1 MRIRRH
7 TLFTQH
13 TNSIIFFLICLI
25 SIQANATCLPP
36 QIGCPDNFAL
46 IVPNQVTESD
56 PPFQAIACTAE
67 AYSQNI
73 EIQLFSTD
81 RSEIKCP
88 QSAVIP
94 SNYTW
99 ISIDMTVVDD
109 FLVDGPI
116 QLTLSAGFLGQT
128 VTTQIV
134 VLDNDQTTN
143 TTLELDAL
151 KDLFDQTNGNNWTN
165 NTQWLETDNPCS
177 WHGIQCDNGVMPVS
191 EIQLNSH
198 KLSGQLPLTFNQ
210 LADLKRL
217 YLGHNNLS
225 GSISSQFNQTRLH
238 ILWLQDNAFSGAI
251 PDSFVQ
257 LSFLQD
263 LNLSNNQINGN
274 LPYNIGNLSR
284 LESLNLATNQLIGT
298 LPQSFGQLNRMTR
311 LDLHDNQFT
320 GTITVIANL
329 CLLKQL
335 DIRKNQFNGK
345 LDDLTNLP
353 DMRTMDLGSNNF
365 EYSFPWLLAQNKQIL
380 RIDVHDT
387 HLSGQLPQWEADDY
401 MLYALNLRSNRFTGK
416 IPETIVRL
424 INISDGNLDLR
435 WNALYAET
443 QAVKNFID
451 QKHIGK
457 DWEITQTIAP
467 DNLTATVLTGDSV
480 RLDWTP
486 IRSDTISGAYEI
498 FYDYTSDGSYRKLA
512 ETNDK
517 TDASYTLTNLY
528 STTLY
533 YFKVRTRTDPHT
545 NNRNIVYSEF
555 SSAISVTTQSIIKT
569 IADANGQ
576 IVPSGIVS
584 APPDTP
590 IVFNVV
596 PDDNYHVENVLVDN
610 VSVGQVTSY
619 TFTSVQYDRI
629 IQATFANDAPQFA
642 PIPPVTFDED
652 APPDPIP
659 LTITDRE
666 THPDNLTIR
675 IVSDNIEIIP
685 QDHIQITGRGSHKY
699 LHLKNAQEMSGI
711 GIITIKVSDPLG
723 LNVIRSFNYTVTTIN
738 DAPIASNLVYKA
750 YEDIELEGQFMAID
764 IEQDSL
770 SYYITATP
778 NHGKLTHDVGKDSF
792 TYRSDTNYSGRD
804 YIRYHAQDGSKL
816 GPKISNEA
824 VIVIDVQPV
833 NDPPVAK
840 ASDDFHV
847 LEGER
852 TLLDGSKSYDVD
864 DTVLKFEWR
873 QSLGPEVSLSS
884 PNAISPVFISPHTI
898 SENQPLS
905 LVFWLKVSDDEHQF
919 TQDDCIVW
927 VDPRDPTIVPIAQ
940 IGMPL
945 TPVTGHVP
953 FQVGFQDRSI
963 GIIDSWEWFLGD
975 GHYSK
980 RQSPIYSYDK
990 PGIYTIQL
998 QVTGPGGSNAMTYT
1012 NWITVLANPNAVSSV
1027 IPMEERTVL
1036 IDLFN
1041 QTLGVNWLWNVHWL
1055 DPHREEH
1062 YWYGLTVVDNHV
1074 SILELS
1080 ENELNGDLP
1089 DNLDQLTRIQLFDL
1103 SKNKIT
1109 GSLPDRIVSL
1119 KQLKFLD
1126 ISSNQLVDT
1135 LSNELNQ
1142 LDQLT
1147 YLSLAN
1153 NQFYGSIPKS
1163 IGDMQRL
1170 QSLNLG
1176 QNQLTGTV
1184 PTTFANLINLKYLN
1198 LSFNQLGGTIPVFFD
1213 QMPSLI
1219 QLDLSHNQFIGNMP
1233 DELIR
1238 ATGLQ
1243 EIRLSYNHLNGTIP
1257 DGFEKFDNLQ
1267 ILDLSNNQFSGS
1279 IPDSLYEIFP
1289 IKQLYL
1295 NNNLLGQQLSPRI
1308 TLLQQLIAF
1317 DISYNQFKGV
1327 VPMELTRLDN
1337 MQMLKLSHNSFSGNV
1352 PDISRLQH
1360 LRTLDISHN
1369 YFKDVFPDS
1378 LLTLQQIKS
1387 INISGNDFSGEIPE
1401 VIAQMT
1407 WLKDK
1412 GSDFRWNRFT
1422 VNNNNVE
1429 KFLASKQIAG
1439 ASWINTQTIAP
1450 SGLTSKVGET
1460 WRDLILS
1467 WDPIPYSSN
1476 EGGYE
1481 IFRSEHPDGPYEF
1494 LYQTA
1499 SKLVNSYTDTN
1510 LSINT
1515 TYYYK
1520 LRTVTKAHANNPNKL
1535 YSEYSPIMPVIVY
1548 QLTERPDNPSNLAA
1562 ETYFRNRVLLAW
1574 KTIQKPE
1581 NVYYKVF
1588 RSETIDGQYQSI
1600 STIPL
1605 ISASFVDW
1613 DVQEGQ
1619 NYYYKIRSYIGET
1632 PSDLFSNIVHAIPG
1646 TPSTYSINGHFT
1658 VALVSQGDTA
1668 VYSMTLEPAIGFKGK
1683 IDMACLWPGDN
1694 PAKPPSGIVPMF
1706 YLSGFV
1712 MDTELNRIT
1721 LPAPIQLKVK
1731 VAENYTPSVIIFQ
1744 LSVID
1749 SQTKIQRLFGM
1760 QLHIIPNNECA
1771 IALSSDRPVYNENA
1785 KIWVSG
1791 QIFSQMPDEPVDIQL
1806 LFQEKV
1812 LDQKRVKTF
1821 SDGYFEALF
1830 SETPWAAGT
1839 YTIQARWDIW
1849 DVDILCPQSLYSVS
1863 LPILVEH
1870 TTSNIH
1876 LTMKPD
1882 QQLPKAGQSLDIL
1895 GEITQQLYNSD
1906 IMVRIFAPDLS
1917 YVDKA
1922 IPLEGQ
1928 KEFEVQDI
1936 LLKQPGIWQIK
1947 AYWPGNMLYPG
1958 CESNNLE
1965 ILVETPPGRA
1975 IILGTRFPQYQR
1987 QLPRSTFD
1995 ICKCVYDILLQRG
2008 FDSVE
2013 ICTLMHTLKNDPLT
2027 PDPPLEAM
2035 DWVDYINPTSQD
2047 FLNALTN
2054 EFSDVLNPHLPLW
2067 IFMHGFSE
2075 SDASFI
2081 MQNEYDRLSGIQI
2094 QTALDNLQTQTQCPI
2109 IMILDMPYSGAF
2121 IPFLT
2126 GTNRVI
2132 ITSCEASNYR
2142 VDPLNDL
2149 SFSMKFFYH
2158 LQAGK
2163 NVFQAFEQSKLI
2175 WDSLN
2180 SVSAQIDD
2188 TGDGRYDSTDG
2199 HLARQT
2205 FMNGPIIKTDLPV
2218 ISHVNIIPELQYAT
2232 SLPISVSVTAGTTPI
2247 SHVKVKLYDSTP
2259 TPLYNDISTALAD
2272 MSYTLNTG
2280 SHPGMYS
2287 NVLTCMNEPGVYT
2300 LLILARDRNN
2310 CVSDPTCMTVVVSP
2324 DTPVSYFDSVP
2335 DRTRHTLDAL
2345 CGFFESNDPNLHQ
2358 VETPTNHSLRAIWG
2372 VNYRHVI
2379 AVGDNGT
2386 ILFFDGN
2393 QWQFMESHTQNRLLA
2408 VWGTS
2413 SDNIYTTGEKGV
2425 MRHFNGELW
2434 ETVETHIEN
2443 PLYGIWGTAPDN
2455 IYAVGGHGTILHY
2468 DGTSWERQ
2476 YTKWYDRL
2484 NCIWGRNAFDI
2495 YAAGENGVM
2504 LHYNGLIW
2512 EAMPYCSS
2520 RPVDIVFGDESLVFG
2535 IRFFDPIQFEA
2546 GQGWTPTRIC
2556 NDREIN
2562 AFWQSNSE
2570 YVFSAGEKGQT
2581 YIWSS
2586 PASCREPNT
2595 SPMISPISDREIL
2608 LYQPVPPIPFTVKDN
2623 EHFAY
2628 ELHLDVMTSNPILL
2642 PANRIIIDGTGA
2654 DRMIT
2659 LDPKYGIVGE
2669 AYISIVVSDPCH
2681 KKQAQGFQLKVTDS
2695 RSPRPYDNTIK
2706 MEDILDILRQF

>member
-1 MRIRRH
+1 M
-7 TLFTQH
+7 FTKN
-13 TNSIIFFLICLI
+13 TYSIIFFLICLI
-25 SIQANATCLPP
+25 YVQANATCLTS
-36 QIGCPDNFAL
+36 QIVCPDNFAL

-56 PPFQAIACTAE
+56 PPFQAIACTSAPF
-67 AYSQNI
+67 AQTI
-73 EIQLFSTD
+73 EIQLISTD

-88 QSAVIP
+88 QSVEMP

-109 FLVDGPI
+109 YLVDGPI

-128 VTTQIV
+128 VTTQII
-134 VLDNDQTTN
+134 VLDNDQATN
-143 TTLELDAL
+143 TTLEQNAL
-151 KDLFDQTNGNNWTN
+151 KDLFDQTNGNNWSN
-165 NTQWLETDNPCS
+165 NTQWLETNNPCT
-177 WHGIQCDNGVMPVS
+177 WHGIQCDNGVMPIS

-198 KLSGQLPLTFNQ
+198 KLSGQLPSTLNQ

-225 GSISSQFNQTRLH
+225 GSFSSMLNQTRLQT
-238 ILWLQDNAFSGAI
+238 LWMQDNAFSGAI
-251 PDSFVQ
+251 PDTFVQ

-263 LNLSNNQINGN
+263 LNISNNQIRGN
-274 LPYNIGNLSR
+274 LPSNIGKLSR
-284 LESLNLATNQLIGT
+284 LESLNLATNQLTGT
-298 LPQSFGQLNRMTR
+298 LPQSFGQLNRITR

-320 GTITVIANL
+320 GTISVIANL
-329 CLLKQL
+329 CRLKQL

-353 DMRTMDLGSNNF
+353 DIRTMDLGSNNF
-365 EYSFPWLLAQNKQIL
+365 EYSFPWLLAQNNQIL

-387 HLSGQLPQWEADDY
+387 HLGGQLPQWEADNY
-401 MLYALNLRSNRFTGK
+401 MLYALNLSSNRFTGK
-416 IPETIVRL
+416 IPETMVRL
-424 INISDGNLDLR
+424 INLSAGSLDLR

-451 QKHIGK
+451 QKQMGK

-467 DNLTATVLTGDSV
+467 ENLTATVLTGDSV

-486 IRSDTISGAYEI
+486 IRSDTITGAYEI
-498 FYDYTSDGSYRKLA
+498 FYDYASDGSFRKLA
-512 ETNDK
+512 ETTDK
-517 TDASYTLTNLY
+517 TDANYTLTNLY
-528 STTLY
+528 SSTLY
-533 YFKVRTRTDPHT
+533 YFKVRTRTDPHA

-555 SSAISVTTQSIIKT
+555 SSAISVTTQSTVKT
-569 IADANGQ
+569 IVGANGQ
-576 IVPSGIVS
+576 IEPSGIVS

-590 IVFNVV
+590 IVFNFV
-596 PDDNYHVENVLVDN
+596 PDENYHVENVLVDN
-610 VSVGQVTSY
+610 VSVGSVRSY
-619 TFTSVQYDRI
+619 TLGSANYDRI
-629 IQATFANDAPQFA
+629 IQATFANDAPQLS

-652 APPDPIP
+652 DPPDPIP

-675 IVSDNIEIIP
+675 IVSDNIELIP
-685 QDHIQITGRGSHKY
+685 EDHIQITGNGPHKF
-699 LHLKNAQEMSGI
+699 LHLKNAKEMSGI
-711 GIITIKVSDPLG
+711 GIISIKVSDPLG
-723 LNVIRSFNYTVTTIN
+723 LNAIRAFTYTVTTIN
-738 DAPIASNLVYKA
+738 DAPIASNLVFKA

-770 SYYITATP
+770 SYYIAATP
-778 NHGKLTHDVGKDSF
+778 NHGKLTHEVGKDSF

-804 YIRYHAQDGSKL
+804 YIRYYAQDGSKL
-816 GPKISNEA
+816 GPKNSNEA
-824 VIVIDVQPV
+824 VIVINVQAV

-840 ASDDFHV
+840 TSDDFHV

-852 TLLDGSKSYDVD
+852 TMLDGSKSYDVD
-864 DTVLKFEWR
+864 DTDLTFEWR
-873 QSLGPEVSLSS
+873 QSLGPEVTLSS
-884 PNAISPVFISPHTI
+884 ANAISPVFISPHTL
-898 SENQPLS
+898 SESQSIS
-905 LVFWLKVSDDEHQF
+905 LVFWLKVSDDEHYY
-919 TQDDCIVW
+919 TQDNCIVW
-927 VDPRDPTIVPIAQ
+927 VDPRDPVLIPIAQ
-940 IGMPL
+940 IGSPL
-945 TPVTGHVP
+945 TPVSGHAP
-953 FQVGFQDRSI
+953 FQVDFQDQSL
-963 GIIDSWEWFLGD
+963 GIIESWEWLLGD

-980 RQSPIYSYDK
+980 RQNPVYSYDN
-990 PGIYTIQL
+990 PGTYTIQL
-998 QVTGPGGSNAMTYT
+998 QVTGPGGSSAITYT

-1027 IPMEERTVL
+1027 IPLDERTVL

-1041 QTLGVNWLWNVHWL
+1041 QTLGVKWLWNVHWL

-1062 YWYGLTVVDNHV
+1062 YWYGVTVADHHV
-1074 SILELS
+1074 AILELS
-1080 ENELNGDLP
+1080 ENELDGDLP
-1089 DNLDQLTRIQLFDL
+1089 DNLHQLTHIQHLDL

-1109 GSLPDRIVSL
+1109 GLLPDRVVSL

-1126 ISSNQLVDT
+1126 ISGNQLVDT
-1135 LSNELNQ
+1135 LPGELNQ

-1147 YLSLAN
+1147 YLSLAS
-1153 NQFYGSIPKS
+1153 NQFYGNIPQS
-1163 IGDMQRL
+1163 IGEMQRL
-1170 QSLNLG
+1170 QNLNLG
-1176 QNQLTGTV
+1176 QNQLIGSV
-1184 PTTFANLINLKYLN
+1184 PASLVNLINLRYLN
-1198 LSFNQLGGTIPVFFD
+1198 LSFNQLSGTIPVFFD

-1219 QLDLSHNQFIGNMP
+1219 QLDLSHNQFIGNIP

-1243 EIRLSYNHLNGTIP
+1243 ELRLSNNQLNGKIP
-1257 DGFEKFDNLQ
+1257 DGFEKFASLQ
-1267 ILDLSNNQFSGS
+1267 ILDLGNNQFSGS
-1279 IPDSLYEIFP
+1279 IPDSLYEIFS

-1295 NNNLLGQQLSPRI
+1295 NNNLLGQQLSSRI
-1308 TLLQQLIAF
+1308 TLLKKLIVF
-1317 DISYNQFKGV
+1317 DISYNQFDGV
-1327 VPMELTRLDN
+1327 FPIELTRLDN
-1337 MQMLKLSHNSFSGNV
+1337 MIILKLSHNSFAGSI
-1352 PDISRLQH
+1352 PDLSRLQY

-1369 YFKDVFPDS
+1369 YFKDVFPES
-1378 LLTLQQIKS
+1378 LFTLQQINS
-1387 INISGNDFSGEIPE
+1387 INISGNDFSGEIPDE
-1401 VIAQMT
+1401 IAQMT

-1412 GSDFRWNRFT
+1412 ASDFRWNRFT
-1422 VNNNNVE
+1422 VTNKNVE
-1429 KFLASKQIAG
+1429 KFIAIKQISG
-1439 ASWINTQTIAP
+1439 ESWINTQTIAP
-1450 SGLTSKVGET
+1450 SGLTSKEGET
-1460 WRDLILS
+1460 WRELVLS
-1467 WDPIPYSSN
+1467 WDPIPYTSN

-1481 IFRSEHPDGPYEF
+1481 IFRAEHPDGPYVF

-1499 SKLVNSYTDTN
+1499 SKLDNSYTDTN

-1520 LRTVTKAHANNPNKL
+1520 LRTLTKAHANNPNKL
-1535 YSEYSPIMPVIVY
+1535 YSDYSPIMPVTVY
-1548 QLTERPDNPSNLAA
+1548 QLTERPDNPSNLIA
-1562 ETYFRNRVLLAW
+1562 ETYFRNRVMLAW

-1581 NVYYKVF
+1581 NVYYQVF

-1613 DVQEGQ
+1613 DVQEGN

-1632 PSDLFSNIVHAIPG
+1632 PSVLFSNIVHAKPG
-1646 TPSTYSINGHFT
+1646 SPTTYSINGHFT

-1668 VYSMTLEPAIGFKGK
+1668 VYSMTLAPASGFNGK

-1694 PAKPPSGIVPMF
+1694 PDKPPSGIEPMF

-1712 MDTELNRIT
+1712 MDTELKRIP
-1721 LPAPIQLKVK
+1721 LPAPIQLKLK
-1731 VAENYTPSVIIFQ
+1731 VAEDYTPSVLIFQ

-1749 SQTKIQRLFGM
+1749 SQTKNQRLFGM
-1760 QLHIIPNNECA
+1760 QLHVIPDNECA
-1771 IALSSDRPVYNENA
+1771 IALSSDRPVYNKNA

-1791 QIFSQMPDEPVDIQL
+1791 QIFSQMPNEPVDIQL
-1806 LFQEKV
+1806 IFQENV
-1812 LDQKRVKTF
+1812 LDQKLVKTF
-1821 SDGYFEALF
+1821 PDGYFEALF

-1839 YTIQARWDIW
+1839 YTIQAKWEIW
-1849 DVDILCPQSLYSVS
+1849 DVDDIFCPQSLYSVS
-1863 LPILVEH
+1863 LPVLVEH

-1876 LTMKPD
+1876 LSMKPD
-1882 QQLPKAGQSLDIL
+1882 QQIPKAGQSLNIL
-1895 GEITQQLYNSD
+1895 GEISQQLYNSD
-1906 IMVRIFAPDLS
+1906 ILVRIFAPDLS
-1917 YVDKA
+1917 YVDKT

-1928 KEFEVQDI
+1928 NHFEVQDI
-1936 LLKQPGIWQIK
+1936 LLTQPGIWQIK
-1947 AYWPGNMLYPG
+1947 AYWQGNVLYPG

-1975 IILGTRFPQYQR
+1975 IILGTRYPQYQD

-1995 ICKCVYDILLQRG
+1995 ICKCVYDQLLQRG

-2013 ICTLMHTLKNDPLT
+2013 VCTLMHTLKNDPLT
-2027 PDPPLEAM
+2027 PDPPLESM

-2047 FLNALTN
+2047 FLNVLTH

-2067 IFMHGFSE
+2067 IFIHGFSE

-2094 QTALDNLQTQTQCPI
+2094 QSALDVLQAQTQCPI
-2109 IMILDMPYSGAF
+2109 ILILDMPYSGAF
-2121 IPFLT
+2121 IPFLS
-2126 GTNRVI
+2126 GTNRVVI
-2132 ITSCEASNYR
+2132 SSSEASNYR
-2142 VDPLNDL
+2142 VDPVNDL

-2158 LQAGK
+2158 LHSGK
-2163 NVFQAFEQSKLI
+2163 NVFQAFKQSKRI

-2180 SVSAQIDD
+2180 AVSAQIDD
-2188 TGDGRYDSTDG
+2188 TGDGIADSTDG
-2199 HLARQT
+2199 ILARQT
-2205 FMNGPIIKTDLPV
+2205 FMNGPIIKTTLPV
-2218 ISHVNIIPELQYAT
+2218 VSSINIIPQLQYAT
-2232 SLPISVSVTAGTTPI
+2232 SLPISVSITAGTTPI
-2247 SHVKVKLYDSTP
+2247 SHVKVKLFDSTP
-2259 TPLYNDISTALAD
+2259 TPLYNDISTALED
-2272 MSYTLNTG
+2272 ISYTLNTD

-2287 NVLTCMNEPGVYT
+2287 NILTCLTEPGVYT
-2300 LLILARDRNN
+2300 LLILVRDRNN
-2310 CVSDPTCMTVVVSP
+2310 CISDPARTTVLVAP
-2324 DTPVSYFDSVP
+2324 DTPVSYFASVP

-2345 CGFFESNDPNLHQ
+2345 CGFFETDDPNFHL
-2358 VETPTNHSLRAIWG
+2358 VETPTDRSLRAIWG
-2372 VNYRHVI
+2372 LNYRHVI

-2393 QWQFMESHTQNRLLA
+2393 LWQFMESHTQNRLLA

-2413 SDNIYTTGEKGV
+2413 SDNIYTTGENGV
-2425 MRHFNGELW
+2425 MRRFNGAVW

-2468 DGTSWERQ
+2468 DGISWQRQ

-2484 NCIWGRNAFDI
+2484 NCIWGRNAVDI
-2495 YAAGENGVM
+2495 YAAGEKGIM
-2504 LHYNGLIW
+2504 LHYDGSGW

-2520 RPVDIVFGDESLVFG
+2520 RPVDILFGDDAIVFG
-2535 IRFFDPIQFEA
+2535 IRFFDPIQFDA
-2546 GQGWTPTRIC
+2546 GHGWTPTRIC

-2570 YVFSAGEKGQT
+2570 YLFSAGETGQT
-2581 YIWSS
+2581 YIWST

-2595 SPMISPISDREIL
+2595 SPMISPISDREIM

-2628 ELHLDVMTSNPILL
+2628 ELHLDVMTSNPVLL
-2642 PANRIIIDGTGA
+2642 PANRIIIEGTGA
-2654 DRMIT
+2654 DRMIK

-2669 AYISIVVSDPCH
+2669 AYISIVVSDPCN

-2695 RSPRPYDNTIK
+2695 RSPKPYDDRID
-2706 MEDILDILRQF
+2706 MEDILEILRQSALH